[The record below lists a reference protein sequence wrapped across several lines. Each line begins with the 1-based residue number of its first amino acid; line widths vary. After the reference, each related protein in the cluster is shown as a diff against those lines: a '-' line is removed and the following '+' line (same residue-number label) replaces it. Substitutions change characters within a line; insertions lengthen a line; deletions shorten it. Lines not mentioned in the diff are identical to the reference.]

1 MTVKHEGLNK
11 NQYNWSKRPQ
21 EAFDRLVSSLYPH
34 LHKMGIS
41 MNKKEREKFVTELLI
56 KQKDTCYFAD
66 GDDRY
71 CWNEPWIMTEMNKSG
86 YYYLRLEW
94 GHLIPKSQKEEKP
107 TQDSL
112 VLMCSRCNNN
122 IQKSRTLEQ
131 LVPELEHKLEVI
143 KMRLKEK

>member
-1 MTVKHEGLNK
+1 MKIKHKGLNE
-11 NQYNWSKRPQ
+11 NQYIWSKRPP
-21 EAFDRLVSSLYPH
+21 EVFDRLVSSLYKH
-34 LHKMGIS
+34 LHRMGIS
-41 MNKKEREKFVTELLI
+41 MSKKERETFVVDLLK
-56 KQKDTCYFAD
+56 KQNDTCYFAY
-66 GDDRY
+66 DDDSY
-71 CWNEPWIMTEMNKSG
+71 CWNEPWTMTKMNKSG